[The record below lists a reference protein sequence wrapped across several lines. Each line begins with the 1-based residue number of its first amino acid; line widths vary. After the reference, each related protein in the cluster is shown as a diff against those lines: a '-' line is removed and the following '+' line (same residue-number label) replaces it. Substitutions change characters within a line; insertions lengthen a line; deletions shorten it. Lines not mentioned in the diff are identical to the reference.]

1 MNPWRGA
8 SRLEF
13 SVVLV
18 VFSILAHLL
27 FTRLIA
33 LEHDTERLEVDLMVR
48 NINIGLKLAI
58 GEHLMRGEE
67 PRIAA
72 LVAAN
77 PLDFLGQK
85 IAAPQGLPSVAGG
98 SAAAWHF
105 SPTDRILRYEP
116 RQSEAFEGRTE
127 LRWQI
132 VGHRDTLGRTVGLKL
147 EALK

>member
-1 MNPWRGA
+1 M
-8 SRLEF
+8 
-13 SVVLV
+13 LV

-85 IAAPQGLPSVAGG
+85 VDAGG
-98 SAAAWHF
+98 TASRWQF
-105 SPTDRILRYEP
+105 NPNDRTLRYRP
-116 RQSEAFEGRTE
+116 HQPEAFEGQVE
-127 LRWQI
+127 LRWKM
-132 VGHRDTLGRTVGLKL
+132 VGHRDDLGRTVGLKIEGL
-147 EALK
+147 IHSSNHGSGR